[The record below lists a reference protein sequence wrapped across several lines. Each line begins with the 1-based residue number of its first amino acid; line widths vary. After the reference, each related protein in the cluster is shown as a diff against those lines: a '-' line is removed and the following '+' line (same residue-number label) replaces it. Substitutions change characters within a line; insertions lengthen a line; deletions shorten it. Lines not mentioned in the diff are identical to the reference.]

1 MIRKSCVLMVILVF
15 VFGMKSVQ
23 DSKSAAGNLSV
34 TADDAMVEKLCGG
47 FKFTEGPISDKAG
60 NVYFTDIPNN
70 RIHKWSIEGKVSTF
84 LENSGGANGLYFD
97 KKGRLTAC
105 AGGLRQLLR
114 IDMNGSIEVL
124 AEKFEGKRFNSPN
137 DLWIDSKGGV
147 YFTDPRY
154 GNRDNMELGEH
165 VYYLSP
171 DKKKLIRV
179 IDDMVKPN
187 GLIGSIDG
195 KKLYVADPG
204 SRKTFVYDINK
215 DGSLS
220 GKKLFAEQGSDGMTV
235 DERGNIYLTDK
246 GVTIYNPDGEKIE
259 TIEVG
264 ERPSNVCFGGK
275 DNKTLFMTARTSFY
289 SIEMNVKGANR

>member
-1 MIRKSCVLMVILVF
+1 MIRKSCVLMVISVF
-15 VFGMKSVQ
+15 VFGMKSAQ
-23 DSKSAAGNLSV
+23 DSKGVVSNLSV
-34 TADDAMVEKLCGG
+34 TADGAMVEKLCGG
-47 FKFTEGPISDKAG
+47 FKFTEGPINDKAG

-70 RIHKWSIEGKVSTF
+70 RIHKWSVKGKLSTF
-84 LENSGGANGLYFD
+84 LEDSGGANGLFFD
-97 KKGRLTAC
+97 KKGRLIAC

-114 IDMNGSIEVL
+114 IDMDGNIELL
-124 AEKFEGKRFNSPN
+124 AEKFEGKLFNSPN

-154 GNRDNMELGEH
+154 GNRDNMELSEH

-187 GLIGSIDG
+187 GLIGSLDG

-215 DGSLS
+215 DGTLS
-220 GKKLFAEQGSDGMTV
+220 GKKLFAEQGSDGITI
-235 DERGNIYLTDK
+235 DERGNIYLT
-246 GVTIYNPDGEKIE
+246 GHEVTVYNSKGEKIE
-259 TIEVG
+259 SIAVQEW
-264 ERPSNVCFGGK
+264 PSNICFGGK
-275 DNKTLFMTARTSFY
+275 KKKTLFITARSSLY
-289 SIEMNVKGANR
+289 SVKMNVKGANR